1 MKTNLALCFFLCF
14 CSFLFSQQ
22 YIYEEF
28 GINDGLP
35 SLEVHG
41 MHQDKSGFIWFATD
55 RGLVY
60 TNGYEMK
67 RFDFENSISNAVVLD
82 LFPQSNGTIYAATFN
97 NQLFYFDEVFRG
109 FVAYKYNDILR
120 EKLEFKQ
127 HIMNVYIDAEENV
140 HIACEYMYG
149 KLIISKEGEILKQPS
164 KKWEPGLPTIWMKLE
179 KIDDQTLFF
188 SFDNDSIVSNNNTI
202 RSKIEHAQDKEVIV
216 LNDANYIVYNDGNNL
231 AILDANGKEIN
242 RIATETLPIVLKALS
257 PTTFF
262 VGFEFGG
269 GVIMDING
277 NSKAHFLPNESVTD
291 FLIDHEGGYWF
302 STLYSGVFYVK
313 EPHIKLFETGLKSPV
328 MSLTKTNKDELYI
341 GYRTGDVL
349 KLDQHRKLFREA
361 SSEIETEAL
370 VMYDTVSELLYVKLD
385 DNFYTKNIHDQ
396 KTYFPDSI
404 SRSYFIKLSE
414 PTHHKIIAS
423 NQTGFVVV
431 DSMSI
436 KKNIMPQRVHDVAFL
451 DDTYYIGTPLGAFT
465 MQNGQTTAL
474 SVHHPI
480 FTYRI
485 EDIDI
490 NEARQEVYFAT
501 LGKGII
507 IYHPTTGNVK
517 NIDASQ
523 GLSSNI
529 VNELKIVNNNELWV
543 CTNHG
548 VDKITFKAD
557 GSLHISGLKSSKGLL
572 NDGIN
577 DVEITNDTVWIAS
590 IKGLTYVS
598 KSFFET
604 SKIAPPNF
612 LQVNASYV
620 NDSIYEFSN
629 LTKLSHKENRI
640 DFWVEA
646 ISFKNTKDIV
656 YTYQME
662 GLDTKLYTTK
672 NRKISYSALPYGN
685 YTFKVA
691 ATTSDKEAFNFIEIP
706 VHIHA
711 PFWKQT
717 WFVISVILTVIALI
731 YLFFKYRILSYNQ
744 HIIGELLR
752 LLMKK
757 IKRKERYFSFKEAG
771 KEIRIKT
778 DTILYVKSAGNYV
791 EVVTEQK
798 NYTIRTKIGEFINLM
813 PDSLEYL
820 RIHRSYIVRIDKVEE
835 KNTKEVT
842 VQGHK
847 IPVSNSYVDE
857 LQKLIF

>member
-1 MKTNLALCFFLCF
+1 MKTKLALCFFLGF
-14 CSFLFSQQ
+14 YSFLFSQQ

-41 MHQDKSGFIWFATD
+41 MYQDKSGLIWFATD
-55 RGLVY
+55 RGLVH

-67 RFDFENSISNAVVLD
+67 RFDFKNSISNAVVLD

-97 NQLFYFDEVFRG
+97 NQLFYFDEVFKG
-109 FVAYKYNDILR
+109 FVAYKYNNILR

-127 HIMNVYIDAEENV
+127 HIMSLYVDAEGNM
-140 HIACEYMYG
+140 HIACEYMFG
-149 KLIISKEGEILKQPS
+149 KLIISKDGNILKSPS
-164 KKWEPGLPTIWMKLE
+164 KEKIESGQDKWMKLE
-179 KIDDQTLFF
+179 KKNDEILFF
-188 SFDNDSIVSNNNTI
+188 SFEKDSLPNSKNTIVSKVNYTL
-202 RSKIEHAQDKEVIV
+202 DKEVIF
-216 LNDANYIVYNDGNNL
+216 LDEANYIVFFDSNTL
-231 AILDANGKEIN
+231 TVLDTNGKHIN
-242 RIATETLPIVLKALS
+242 SIETATIPIVLKALS

-269 GVIMDING
+269 GVIMDIEG
-277 NSKAHFLPNESVTD
+277 NIKAHFLPNESVTD

-302 STLYSGVFYVK
+302 STLHSGVFYVK
-313 EPHIKLFETGLKSPV
+313 EPNIKVFDTGLKSPV
-328 MSLTKTNKDELYI
+328 MNLAKTNKDELYI
-341 GYRTGDVL
+341 SYRTGDVL
-349 KLDQHRKLFREA
+349 KLDQNRKLFREA
-361 SSEIETEAL
+361 SSEVEQEAL
-370 VMYDTVSELLYVKLD
+370 VAYDAVSELLYVKSD
-385 DNFYTKNIHDQ
+385 ERFYKKNRNHQ
-396 KTYFPDSI
+396 KTYFSDSI
-404 SRSYFIKLSE
+404 SGSFFIKFSE
-414 PTHHKIIAS
+414 PTDHKIIIS
-423 NQTGFVVV
+423 NQLGFVVV
-431 DSMSI
+431 DSVGIEKTVLS
-436 KKNIMPQRVHDVAFL
+436 QRIHDVAFL

-465 MQNGQTTAL
+465 MKNGQTTAL
-474 SVHHPI
+474 STHHPI
-480 FTYRI
+480 FKHRI

-490 NEARQEVYFAT
+490 NKVRNEIYFAT

-507 IYHPTTGNVK
+507 IYNPTTGKVK
-517 NIDASQ
+517 TIDASQ

-529 VNELKIVNNNELWV
+529 INELKITNDNELWV

-548 VDKITFKAD
+548 VDKITFNAA
-557 GSLHISGLKSSKGLL
+557 GNFHISGLKSSKGLL

-577 DVEITNDTVWIAS
+577 DIEIINDTVWIAS
-590 IKGLTYVS
+590 IKGLTYVP
-598 KSFFET
+598 KRIFET
-604 SKIAPPNF
+604 SKIFPGNF
-612 LQVNASYV
+612 LKIKASYV
-620 NDSIYEFSN
+620 NDSLYEFDK

-640 DFWVEA
+640 DFKVEA
-646 ISFKNTKDIV
+646 ISFKNTKDIM
-656 YTYQME
+656 YSYQME

-672 NRKISYSALPYGN
+672 NRKISYSALPYGS

-691 ATTSDKEAFNFIEIP
+691 ATTSNEETLNFIEIP

-717 WFVISVILTVIALI
+717 WFVISLIVAVITLI

-813 PDSLEYL
+813 PDPLEYI

-835 KNTKEVT
+835 KNNKEVT
-842 VQGHK
+842 VKGEK